1 MKMKKLLALILSVVL
16 CFVVSACDLSK
27 NNTRVEKNETTQKQT
42 ETREELKSGDAT
54 PLLYKVSDEG
64 GNVVWL
70 FGSIHVGEKYYYPL
84 PDYVFDALNGADS
97 LAVEFDII
105 AYSEDQTATVEM
117 LYAFANPNG
126 EKIKNLIDEDLYK
139 KAKKIL
145 KENGMYSTFLD
156 MYMPILW
163 SQFIDQIL
171 YEEIGVK
178 TNLGVD
184 RHLLEYA
191 YENNIEI
198 LDVESAEF
206 QYNMMANYSMELQE
220 LLLKESIANL
230 EEYIDEYEE
239 YLDEMMYIWA
249 KGDEK
254 AMEKLL
260 SEDDIEFESKDEEK
274 LYEEYNNAMIVQ
286 RNKNMTDWAENA
298 LKSGKE
304 VFICVGAAHVV
315 GPGAMAEMLA
325 QRGYKVE
332 IVR

>member
-1 MKMKKLLALILSVVL
+1 MKMKKLLALILAVVL

-27 NNTRVEKNETTQKQT
+27 NNTRVEKNETSEKQT

-54 PLLYKVSDEG
+54 PLLYKVTDDS

-105 AYSEDQTATVEM
+105 AYSEDQTAAVEM

-145 KENGMYSTFLD
+145 KDNGLYNVYMDY
-156 MYMPILW
+156 YMPILW
-163 SQFIDQIL
+163 SQLIDEIL

-178 TNLGVD
+178 TDLGVD

-198 LDVESAEF
+198 LDVESAEY

-220 LLLKESIANL
+220 FLLKESIANL

-260 SEDDIEFESKDEEK
+260 SEDEFEFETKDEEK
-274 LYEEYNNAMIVQ
+274 LYEEYNNAMIVV
-286 RNKNMTDWAENA
+286 RNKNMTDWAESA